1 MGPAGPRRAFTF
13 GFTSFQVERGA
24 GDVLTPAG
32 DTLTLL
38 GTTYRKIGR

>member
-24 GDVLTPAG
+24 GDVFTPAG